1 MHQFK
6 LPHFHEI
13 DKGRKLERF
22 ALLDCVGGH
31 GGERTNGRQPA
42 FSDCGPFHVVPNHA
56 VLPSYAQNQAA
67 L

>member
-1 MHQFK
+1 
-6 LPHFHEI
+6 
-13 DKGRKLERF
+13 
-22 ALLDCVGGH
+22 VGGH